1 VIAKDIDTIA
11 KEDIDALV
19 SAGRMEDRTID
30 YKATPPSSSDR
41 DKADFLGD
49 VASFANTFGGDIL
62 FGVAE
67 DSGKPAS
74 PDGIAVA
81 DFDALRLQW
90 QNTITTGIAPRIP
103 AFTIREVAGF
113 PRGSV
118 IVLRVNQSWNAPHM
132 VTFGGRSRFYSRAA
146 GKKREMDVHEIRAAF
161 VGSEALADRIR
172 SFRDARL
179 GKILAGDTPVPTWQF
194 PTTVVHV
201 VPIGAEF
208 AGADLDLRNVRETW
222 RLTNAADYRGL
233 QAVYNPDVRPNVD
246 GFVVYSTSYAERF
259 RKSPSYVQVF
269 RNGAVELLD
278 CQYKIEDPPA
288 PPDAAHGTEV
298 EITVTTAVRNAVTF
312 RRAIGRTGPVVLS
325 VALLRFDGVKFVR
338 GHGLGMNTRTIDRE
352 TVILPD
358 LLIED
363 ATPLEAHIRP
373 VLDLIWQSAGFDS
386 SPNFDTTG
394 RWSPPSR

>member
-1 VIAKDIDTIA
+1 MIDKDIDTIT

-49 VASFANTFGGDIL
+49 IASFANTFGGDIL

-74 PDGIAVA
+74 ADGIAIA

-90 QNTITTGIAPRIP
+90 QNSIMTGIAPRIP
-103 AFTIREVAGF
+103 AFTIHEVTGF

-118 IVLRVNQSWNAPHM
+118 IILRVNQSWNAPHM

-146 GKKREMDVHEIRAAF
+146 GQKREMDVHEIRAAF

-179 GKILAGDTPVPTWQF
+179 GKVLAGDTPVPTWQF
-194 PTTVVHV
+194 PATVVHV
-201 VPIGAEF
+201 VPIGSEF
-208 AGADLDLRNVRETW
+208 AAADLDLRNVRNAW
-222 RLTNAADYRGL
+222 PLTNAADYRGV
-233 QAVYNPDVRPNVD
+233 QAVYNPNVRPNVD
-246 GFVVYSTSYAERF
+246 GFVVYSASYDERF

-269 RNGAVELLD
+269 RNGAVELVD
-278 CQYKIEDPPA
+278 SQYKIDDRPEPPEA
-288 PPDAAHGTEV
+288 TYGNEV

-312 RRAIGRTGPVVLS
+312 RRAIGRTGPVLLS
-325 VALLRFDGVKFVR
+325 VALLRFHDIKFVR
-338 GHGLGMNTRTIDRE
+338 GHGLGINTRTIDRE
-352 TVILPD
+352 TVVLPD

-363 ATPLEAHIRP
+363 PTSLEAHIRP

-394 RWSPPSR
+394 RWIPPSR